1 MYVHVLGKLLDS
13 WNECIHKH
21 EAVCQLG
28 GACNVEAV
36 VQLGQHTYT
45 HSSEAAHACKV
56 GTWAGKAFFPHKQL
70 HAPFLERGIV
80 AASN

>member
-45 HSSEAAHACKV
+45 
-56 GTWAGKAFFPHKQL
+56 
-70 HAPFLERGIV
+70 
-80 AASN
+80 